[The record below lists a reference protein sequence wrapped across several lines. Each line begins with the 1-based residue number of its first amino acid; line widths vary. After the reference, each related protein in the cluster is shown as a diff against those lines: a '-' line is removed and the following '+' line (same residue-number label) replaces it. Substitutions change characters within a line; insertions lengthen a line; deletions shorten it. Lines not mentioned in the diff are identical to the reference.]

1 MNFLALKWP
10 FFIGSNHKCYL
21 AQGGWKNQY
30 LSKVTLGHIICG
42 MNLIQQS
49 IGLAGGPV
57 ALTRELNNHLS
68 KPITY
73 QAVLKWARQGH
84 LPRTEWTGETSYAK
98 AISAAIGGQIKVGE
112 LLVRPVAAGGVVAS
126 VAQAPASIA
135 QAATETVA
143 QGVAHG

>member
-42 MNLIQQS
+42 MNLIQHA
-49 IGLAGGPV
+49 IELAGGPV
-57 ALTRELNNHLS
+57 ALTRELNKRIS

-98 AISAAIGGQIKVGE
+98 ALSAAVNGQIKVRA
-112 LLVRPVAAGGVVAS
+112 LLVRPTVTEALDAPQ
-126 VAQAPASIA
+126 AQSPARIA

-143 QGVAHG
+143 QGVA

>member
-1 MNFLALKWP
+1 MNP
-10 FFIGSNHKCYL
+10 
-21 AQGGWKNQY
+21 
-30 LSKVTLGHIICG
+30 
-42 MNLIQQS
+42 IQQS

-57 ALTRELNNHLS
+57 ALTRELNKRLS

-143 QGVAHG
+143 QGVAHAL